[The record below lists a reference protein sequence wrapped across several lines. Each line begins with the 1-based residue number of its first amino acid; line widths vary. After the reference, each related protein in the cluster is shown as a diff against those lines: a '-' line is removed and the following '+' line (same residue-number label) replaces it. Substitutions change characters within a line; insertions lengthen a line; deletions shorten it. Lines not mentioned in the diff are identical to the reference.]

1 MGAAGALQGGMGSL
15 FMTHQ
20 NAKNIYLGLN
30 TAPWP
35 HTQFLEG
42 TLQSIFG
49 EPDVRCNMS

>member
-49 EPDVRCNMS
+49 EPDARYNMS